1 MNRAKSYTRTIASA
15 CMSMILT
22 MCVLCFTA
30 YAATATFNVNVPPTS
45 VAPGDTV
52 EISVNIT
59 PGDQTIAD
67 YSYSIKYDQ
76 TLLSYVSGGTDD
88 GDGTVSYSGTGTP
101 KEAVF
106 TFKAIA
112 AGTASIETAATDI
125 TSTDG
130 ETLSLTPA
138 YNSITISDQASA
150 NASTESASVTD
161 TETISIS
168 ADTDTDT
175 SEDISTVTEDEVG
188 TLTESGNT
196 DSNIPDGTVVTL
208 TSSNNTYYIMNK
220 PDSVSAPD
228 AYIPAKV
235 KLNDVDVRA
244 YIKSTSDSIVLLYAS
259 NSDGNKGW
267 YFFDTKEGTFMNA
280 SDIIDSSSSGLDKF
294 MSKNKFVIM
303 LIAIIVLVIL
313 IVVIVMLAVSLKGL
327 ITDYEAQIDKL
338 KKDNDSTNDQ
348 GSDTAK
354 EESHEPIRITH
365 HENGDIPTINNK
377 ALFPGDEE
385 IHESYEDSDYD
396 NQVVIEEEDFAH
408 TDDYDDSAF
417 SSDHN
422 TPDEDLGS
430 ASDSDEGTIPDASTS
445 ATDAD
450 SSNENSAFASTDDTT
465 EAKIKASLDEI
476 DAALESAKKYQN

>member
-15 CMSMILT
+15 CMSLILT

-59 PGDQTIAD
+59 PGDQAIAD

-76 TLLSYVSGGTDD
+76 TLLSYVSGGNDD

-138 YNSITISDQASA
+138 YNSITISDQAAA
-150 NASTESASVTD
+150 NASTESTSVTD

-168 ADTDTDT
+168 ADTDT

-188 TLTESGNT
+188 TLTESGNA

-280 SDIIDSSSSGLDKF
+280 TDIIDSSSSGLDKF

-338 KKDNDSTNDQ
+338 KKNNESTHDQ
-348 GSDTAK
+348 GSDTAE

-417 SSDHN
+417 SSDNN
-422 TPDEDLGS
+422 TPDE
-430 ASDSDEGTIPDASTS
+430 ASDSV
-445 ATDAD
+445 
-450 SSNENSAFASTDDTT
+450 FADDTT
-465 EAKIKASLDEI
+465 ADKIKASLDEI

>member
-59 PGDQTIAD
+59 PGDQAIAD

-168 ADTDTDT
+168 ADTDT

-422 TPDEDLGS
+422 TPDED
-430 ASDSDEGTIPDASTS
+430 
-445 ATDAD
+445 
-450 SSNENSAFASTDDTT
+450 SAFASTDDTT

>member
-15 CMSMILT
+15 CMSLILT

-59 PGDQTIAD
+59 PGDQAIAD

-76 TLLSYVSGGTDD
+76 TLLSYVSGGNDD

-150 NASTESASVTD
+150 DASTESTSVTD
-161 TETISIS
+161 TEAMSIS
-168 ADTDTDT
+168 ADTDTSDGV
-175 SEDISTVTEDEVG
+175 STMTEDEVG
-188 TLTESGNT
+188 TLTESDNA

-208 TSSNNTYYIMNK
+208 TSSNSTYYIMNK

-228 AYIPAKV
+228 SYIPAKV

-244 YIKSTSDSIVLLYAS
+244 YIKSTSDSIVLLYAA
-259 NSDGNKGW
+259 NSDGSKGW
-267 YFFDTKEGTFMNA
+267 YFFDTQEGTFMNA
-280 SDIIDSSSSGLDKF
+280 ADIIDSSSSGLDKF

-313 IVVIVMLAVSLKGL
+313 IVVIVMLATSLKGL
-327 ITDYEAQIDKL
+327 INDYEAQIDKL
-338 KKDNDSTNDQ
+338 KKDNESTHDHDV
-348 GSDTAK
+348 DTAE
-354 EESHEPIRITH
+354 EESHEPIRIPH
-365 HENGDIPTINNK
+365 HESGDTPTINNK

-385 IHESYEDSDYD
+385 IHENYEDSDYD
-396 NQVVIEEEDFAH
+396 NQVVIDEEDFAH

-422 TPDEDLGS
+422 TPDGT
-430 ASDSDEGTIPDASTS
+430 SDSVFS
-445 ATDAD
+445 
-450 SSNENSAFASTDDTT
+450 DDTT
-465 EAKIKASLDEI
+465 SDENQAAKIKASLDEI